1 MSTTKNIHA
10 YDIIIELIKSIKEN
24 KGTSEYDY
32 NGNIITVKGAK
43 YLLGQYIRQIEPS
56 PDRKFVSVGAKEL
69 WDRISSNNINN
80 YYYNECII
88 CNNREPIYNVPFY
101 KGAYKRPYTTKD
113 INNGDKIQFN
123 DVFHLE
129 HVVDISSII
138 KELLKVE
145 NITYSDIDRIL
156 SKMAVARI
164 LKSEDRQIKVKSN
177 RGTDLDKAL
186 AIYNDAGIKLVNAQ
200 W

>member
-1 MSTTKNIHA
+1 MTTTKNVHA
-10 YDIIIELIKSIKEN
+10 YDIIIELIRSIKED
-24 KGTSEYDY
+24 KGASEYTY
-32 NGNIITVKGAK
+32 NDNTIKVCGAK
-43 YLLGQYIRQIEPS
+43 YILGQYIRQIEPS
-56 PDRKFVSVGAKEL
+56 SDRRFISVGAKEL
-69 WDRISSNNINN
+69 WDRISSNDINN

-88 CNNREPIYNVPFY
+88 CNNSEPIYSEPFY
-101 KGAYKRPYTTKD
+101 KGAYKRPYTTKG
-113 INNGDKIQFN
+113 INGGDKIQFN

-186 AIYNDAGIKLVNAQ
+186 AIYNAAGIKLVNAQ